1 MGASGLY
8 PVVPGKESI
17 FTIEVPK
24 IKYGEGSLKELGQDA
39 QSLGMT
45 RVALF
50 TDTTLAELPAV
61 AAAMESLKT
70 AGLDAEVY
78 AQTEVEPTDTSFLT
92 AAQFLKEGGFDG
104 VVSVGGGS
112 VIDTAKA
119 ANLFASHP
127 ADFLTYVNAP
137 VGAAQPVPGPL
148 MPHIACPTTS
158 GTGSECTGITICD
171 IQSLKIKSGIAHS
184 YLRPSLAL
192 IDPTVTHTMPAN
204 VVAST
209 GFDVLT
215 HAIESYTARPFTLR
229 DAPDSPAKRPMSQGA
244 NPYSDHGSLLAIEL
258 GGKYLVRAVQNADDH
273 EARHALMFAATMAG
287 VAFGNSGVHIPHA
300 MSYAVAGLKHTYF
313 AKDYPDAKPQ
323 VPHGISVTVNAPA
336 AFRFTGPANPQ
347 RHWEA
352 AQALGADISDVAVK
366 DGGDILAERLI
377 EMMKATDFPNGVG
390 DVGYDMGD
398 VSALAEGADA
408 QQRLLTNAPRPVSR
422 NDLESIFKDAMKYW

>member
-1 MGASGLY
+1 MGSDGLY
-8 PVVPGKESI
+8 TATPGKESI
-17 FTIEVPK
+17 FTIEVPT
-24 IKYGEGSLKELGQDA
+24 IKYGEGALGELGQDA
-39 QSLGMT
+39 KRLGMS

-50 TDTTLAELPAV
+50 TDPTLATLPAIEI
-61 AAAMESLKT
+61 AKKSLET
-70 AGLDAEVY
+70 AGLDVAIY
-78 AQTEVEPTDTSFLT
+78 QQTEVEPTDTSFMN
-92 AAQFLKEGGFDG
+92 AAAFVKDGGFDG
-104 VVSVGGGS
+104 LVSVGGGS

-119 ANLFASHP
+119 ANLFATHP

-192 IDPTVTHTMPAN
+192 IDPVVTHTMPAN

-258 GGKYLVRAVQNADDH
+258 GGKYLVRAVQDAEDH

-300 MSYAVAGLKHTYF
+300 MSYAVAGLKHSYF
-313 AKDYPDAKPQ
+313 AKDYPDTKPQ

-352 AQALGADISDVAVK
+352 AHALGAEVEETDIAK
-366 DGGDILAERLI
+366 GGDLLADRLI

-398 VSALAEGADA
+398 VSALAEGASA

>member
-1 MGASGLY
+1 MGNDGLY
-8 PVVPGKESI
+8 TLTPGKESI
-17 FTIEVPK
+17 FTIEVPT
-24 IKYGEGSLKELGQDA
+24 IKYGEGALGELGQDA
-39 QSLGMT
+39 KRLGMS

-50 TDTTLAELPAV
+50 TDPTLASLPAIET
-61 AAAMESLKT
+61 ARKSLET
-70 AGLDAEVY
+70 AGLDVAIY
-78 AQTEVEPTDTSFLT
+78 QQTEVEPTDTSFMN
-92 AAQFLKEGGFDG
+92 AATFVKEGGFDG
-104 VVSVGGGS
+104 LVSVGGGS

-119 ANLFASHP
+119 ANLFATHP

-192 IDPTVTHTMPAN
+192 IDPVVTHTMPAN

-229 DAPDSPAKRPMSQGA
+229 DAPDGPAKRPMSQGA

-258 GGKYLVRAVQNADDH
+258 GGKYLVRAVQDAQDH

-300 MSYAVAGLKHTYF
+300 MSYAVAGLKHSYF
-313 AKDYPDAKPQ
+313 AKDYPDTKPQ

-336 AFRFTGPANPQ
+336 AFRFTGAANPQ

-352 AQALGADISDVAVK
+352 AQALGAKVEGTDTAK
-366 DGGDILAERLI
+366 GGDLLADRLI

-398 VSALAEGADA
+398 VSALAEGANA
-408 QQRLLTNAPRPVSR
+408 QQRLLTNAPRSVSR
-422 NDLESIFKDAMKYW
+422 NDLEAIFKDAMKYW

>member
-1 MGASGLY
+1 MGNNGIYALT
-8 PVVPGKESI
+8 PGKESI
-17 FTIEVPK
+17 FTIEVPT
-24 IKYGEGSLKELGQDA
+24 IKYGEGALSELGQDA
-39 QSLGMT
+39 KSFGMT
-45 RVALF
+45 RVAVF
-50 TDTTLAELPAV
+50 TDPVLAELPAV
-61 AAAMESLKT
+61 EIALK
-70 AGLDAEVY
+70 ALKGEGLDFEVY
-78 AQTEVEPTDTSFLT
+78 SQTEVEPTDTSFMN
-92 AAQFLKEGGFDG
+92 AAAFVKEGGFDG
-104 VVSVGGGS
+104 LVSVGGGS

-119 ANLFASHP
+119 ANLFATHP

-137 VGAAQPVPGPL
+137 IGSAQPIPGPL

-171 IQSLKIKSGIAHS
+171 IQSLKLKSGIAHS

-192 IDPTVTHTMPAN
+192 IDPVVTHTMPAN
-204 VVAST
+204 VLAST

-215 HAIESYTARPFTLR
+215 HAIESYTARPFTSR
-229 DAPDSPAKRPMSQGA
+229 DAPDGPSKRPMSQGA

-258 GGKYLVRAVQNADDH
+258 GGKYLVRAVTDASDH

-300 MSYAVAGLKHTYF
+300 MSYAVAGLKHSYY
-313 AKDYPDAKPQ
+313 AKDYPDNKPQ

-336 AFRFTGPANPQ
+336 AFRFTGPANPE

-352 AQALGADISDVAVK
+352 ARALGADVSGVDTV
-366 DGGDILAERLI
+366 DGGNILADRLI

-398 VSALAEGADA
+398 VSALAEGTSA
-408 QQRLLTNAPRPVSR
+408 QQRLLINAPCPVSR
-422 NDLESIFKDAMKYW
+422 NDLEAIFKDAMKYW